1 MACLLTALLVLRF
14 VHLGSEGQP
23 NLIYERR

>member
-14 VHLGSEGQP
+14 VYLGSEGQP
-23 NLIYERR
+23 NLVSERR